1 MTELVDRLRAAGC
14 VFAEDEARLLEK
26 AAHDADELGRMV
38 AERVSGVPLEYVVGW
53 VEFCGLRIAV
63 ERGVF
68 VPRRRTA
75 FVVEQAAA
83 LRPSVVV
90 DLCCGTGAV
99 AAALREQLDTVDVHA
114 ADIDP
119 VAVRCALRN
128 LGAQVYQGDLY
139 DALPLWLRGQVD
151 VLAVNA
157 PYVPTAAIATMPPE
171 AREHEPL
178 RALDGGADGVDI
190 HRRIAAGA
198 PDWLAPDGHLL
209 IETSTV
215 QADRTAAAVADHGLL
230 PRVLYSDDL
239 GATVVIGSR
248 V

>member
-1 MTELVDRLRAAGC
+1 MTELVERLRAAGC
-14 VFAEDEARLLEK
+14 VFAEDEARVLEQ
-26 AAHDADELGRMV
+26 AAHDTDELERMV

-53 VEFCGLRIAV
+53 TEFCGLRIAV

-75 FVVEQAAA
+75 FVVERAAA
-83 LRPSVVV
+83 LRPTVVV
-90 DLCCGTGAV
+90 DLCCGTGAI
-99 AAALREQLDTVDVHA
+99 ALALREQLGTVDVHA

-128 LGAQVYQGDLY
+128 LGAQVYRGDLF
-139 DALPLWLRGQVD
+139 DALPHRLRGRVD

-178 RALDGGADGVDI
+178 LALDGGADGVDI

-230 PRVLYSDDL
+230 PRVLHSDDL

-248 V
+248 G

>member
-1 MTELVDRLRAAGC
+1 MTDLVDRLRAAGC
-14 VFAEDEARLLEK
+14 VFAEEEARLLEQ
-26 AAHDADELGRMV
+26 AARDPDDLERLVG
-38 AERVSGVPLEYVVGW
+38 ERVCGVPLEYVVGW
-53 VEFCGLRIAV
+53 ADFCGLRVAV

-75 FVVEQAAA
+75 YLVAQAVA
-83 LRPSVVV
+83 LGPSVLV

-99 AAALREQLDTVDVHA
+99 GLAVREQLGTVDVHA
-114 ADIDP
+114 ADIDR

-128 LGAQVYQGDLY
+128 LGRQVYQGDLY
-139 DALPLWLRGQVD
+139 DAVPQRLRGRVD

-178 RALDGGADGVDI
+178 LALDGGADGVDV

-209 IETSTV
+209 IETSSV
-215 QADRTAAAVADHGLL
+215 QADRTAAAVADHGLV

-239 GATVVIGSR
+239 GATVVVGSR

>member
-14 VFAEDEARLLEK
+14 VFAEDEARLLEQS
-26 AAHDADELGRMV
+26 ACDPDDLERMV
-38 AERVSGVPLEYVVGW
+38 RERVSGVPLEYVLGW
-53 VEFCGLRIAV
+53 VGFCGIRIAV

-75 FVVEQAAA
+75 FLVAQAAA
-83 LRPSVVV
+83 LQPSVVV
-90 DLCCGTGAV
+90 DLCCGTGAI
-99 AAALREQLDTVDVHA
+99 ALALREQLGTVDVHA

-128 LGAQVYQGDLY
+128 LGRQVYRGDLY
-139 DALPLWLRGQVD
+139 DALPERLRGRVD

-157 PYVPTAAIATMPPE
+157 PYVPTEAIATMPPE

-178 RALDGGADGVDI
+178 SALDGGADGVAI
-190 HRRIAAGA
+190 QRRIAAGA

-215 QADRTAAAVADHGLL
+215 QADRTAAAVAGHGLV